1 MKTKNLWYLLA
12 FVVAAVLSVN
22 FVACSKDDEE
32 EGGGSV
38 DTTLVGKWCG
48 DSSED
53 YFEEWTFKSDGTGER
68 HTDDRTVGTYD
79 KFTYSIASS
88 NRQSDSYY
96 GYTISGKVD
105 VKYTN
110 SGNQKTYSFYKE
122 GDSWL
127 KIDGYQLKKEK

>member
-1 MKTKNLWYLLA
+1 MKKSLSFLFGLI
-12 FVVAAVLSVN
+12 AVMTISLVS
-22 FVACSKDDEE
+22 CSKDDKE
-32 EGGGSV
+32 EGSSSGSG
-38 DTTLVGKWCG
+38 DTTLVGKWSG

-68 HTDDRTVGTYD
+68 HTDDGTVGTYD
-79 KFTYSIASS
+79 KFTYSISSS

-96 GYTISGKVD
+96 GYTISGKVN
-105 VKYTN
+105 VKFTN
-110 SGNQKTYSFYKE
+110 SGQQKTYSFYKE